1 MTGEIIQS
9 ILEVEKK
16 AEKIV
21 ADAHSVAQ
29 NLTLETEKKIK
40 QLYDQFKEEK
50 KTLLQTSKTEIDKK
64 AEQKGQKVT
73 EKCAKV
79 IAELN
84 EIASRNATSVKKFVL
99 EKLIS

>member
-40 QLYDQFKEEK
+40 QLYEQFKEEK

-64 AEQKGQKVT
+64 AEQKSQKVT

-84 EIASRNATSVKKFVL
+84 EVSSKNATSVKKFVL